1 MLTMTSLNGK
11 HITKGWLTFSSPLN
25 DEWLKK
31 CICFCIRGTVNSQ
44 KFFLLAFFSCL
55 LVNCLVGGGGGRGVG
70 ELGIIIS
77 FSINKEFVD
86 RLDGKLPFLIT
97 EIWGEIIHTNVWYRC
112 QMLGVKY
119 PSILFGMSFAHYA
132 LRLLQKYQ
140 HS

>member
-1 MLTMTSLNGK
+1 MVEKVHLLLHKRYCQQSEIFSVGFFQLSVGQLSR
-11 HITKGWLTFSSPLN
+11 GW
-25 DEWLKK
+25 W
-31 CICFCIRGTVNSQ
+31 
-44 KFFLLAFFSCL
+44 
-55 LVNCLVGGGGGRGVG
+55 GGRGVG

-97 EIWGEIIHTNVWYRC
+97 EIWREIIHTNVWYRC

>member
-1 MLTMTSLNGK
+1 M
-11 HITKGWLTFSSPLN
+11 
-25 DEWLKK
+25 
-31 CICFCIRGTVNSQ
+31 
-44 KFFLLAFFSCL
+44 
-55 LVNCLVGGGGGRGVG
+55 G

-97 EIWGEIIHTNVWYRC
+97 KIWGEIIHTNVWYRC

-140 HS
+140 HSQEEINVSYIWLKAHI

>member
-1 MLTMTSLNGK
+1 M
-11 HITKGWLTFSSPLN
+11 
-25 DEWLKK
+25 
-31 CICFCIRGTVNSQ
+31 
-44 KFFLLAFFSCL
+44 
-55 LVNCLVGGGGGRGVG
+55 GGGGEGSWGVG
-70 ELGIIIS
+70 NYNII
-77 FSINKEFVD
+77 SINKELVD